1 MRRGVDHL
9 LAESGFEGQLLIG
22 DFSERDIGETE
33 TGRIFHKRAMT
44 EHQLPYA
51 ARDHVD
57 EDLLIRNDDG
67 RGFDEFGFHI
77 G

>member
-1 MRRGVDHL
+1 
-9 LAESGFEGQLLIG
+9 
-22 DFSERDIGETE
+22 
-33 TGRIFHKRAMT
+33 
-44 EHQLPYA
+44 LPNA